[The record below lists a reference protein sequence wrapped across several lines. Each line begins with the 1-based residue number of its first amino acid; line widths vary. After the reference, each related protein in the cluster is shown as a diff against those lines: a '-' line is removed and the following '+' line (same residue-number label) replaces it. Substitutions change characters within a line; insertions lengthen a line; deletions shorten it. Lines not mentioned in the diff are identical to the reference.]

1 MNKPLFGIPL
11 RLFQLWLYAPLL
23 ILVYVDYQTL
33 STFNKVG
40 LMHTVVALGASLFI
54 AGIVIFSKEFR
65 QFNRVTP
72 FRILVFFGI
81 VFGVTELFIIVLTSI
96 GEYFRFTTALVTYP
110 GIIGLI
116 LTPLM
121 VMRLEVLLPNSDQ
134 SLDRVNKS

>member
-40 LMHTVVALGASLFI
+40 WMPTLIALGASLFI

-96 GEYFRFTTALVTYP
+96 GEYFRITTALVTYP

-134 SLDRVNKS
+134 SLDRVNLS